1 MFKIG
6 DKVRV
11 VKPIISGY
19 EGNEGEIKV
28 IDNGDDNLPIKVEFY
43 KFGHPTR
50 QDFHSLYFNERE
62 LMLID

>member
-11 VKPIISGY
+11 VKPIISGC
-19 EGNEGEIKV
+19 EGNEGEIKF
-28 IDNGDDNLPIKVEFY
+28 IDSSDDNLPIKVEFY

-50 QDFHSLYFNERE
+50 KDFPSLYFNEKE